1 MRVYFLL
8 FIFFASCQFSE
19 KETVICGKGVTI
31 DAKLR
36 DSFFIQNDWSYSD
49 FVSKNE
55 DGTFSQMGSEPL
67 DTTHYIHT
75 TRMTST
81 VNGEHEIRRGIAYM
95 KKDTLILDIDDT
107 NIAYYDRIRIEITQD
122 STSITYESG
131 APVGDNPLFF
141 IDEKRII
148 LQKCAFLIGDT
159 VRGVL
164 NIKGHFSGSP
174 NLPFDEVKGAFKLPI
189 KKDESEKY

>member
-1 MRVYFLL
+1 MR
-8 FIFFASCQFSE
+8 IFFLTLVVFTSCQFSQ
-19 KETVICGKGVTI
+19 KEVIICGKGVI
-31 DAKLR
+31 VDAHLS

-49 FVSKNE
+49 FVEKNE
-55 DGTFSQMGSEPL
+55 DGTFEQMSDEPL

-81 VNGEHEIRRGIAYM
+81 INGEHEIRHGIAYV
-95 KKDTLILDIDDT
+95 KKDTLILDIDDS

-131 APVGDNPLFF
+131 APVGDNPPFF
-141 IDEKRII
+141 IDETKVI
-148 LQKCAFLIGDT
+148 LQKCAVQIGDT

-164 NIKGHFSGSP
+164 SIKGHFGKQH
-174 NLPFDEVKGAFKLPI
+174 NNDFYEAKGAFKLPI

>member
-1 MRVYFLL
+1 MRIFLLL
-8 FIFFASCQFSE
+8 FIFFMSCRFSE
-19 KETVICGKGVTI
+19 KETPPCGKGIVI
-31 DAKLR
+31 NAHLR
-36 DSFFIQNDWSYSD
+36 DSFFIQNDWSYND

-55 DGTFSQMGSEPL
+55 DGTFEQMGSEPL

-81 VNGEHEIRRGIAYM
+81 IDGEHEIRRGIAYL

-107 NIAYYDRIRIEITQD
+107 NIAYYDKLKIEITKD
-122 STSITYESG
+122 STFINYKSG
-131 APVGDNPLFF
+131 TPAGENATFF
-141 IDEKRII
+141 IDEKSII
-148 LQKCAFLIGDT
+148 LQKCAYQKGDT

-164 NIKGHFSGSP
+164 NIKGHFSHRP
-174 NLPFDEVKGAFKLPI
+174 NLPTHEVKGAFKLPI